1 MKSTLKDETR
11 NIAQR
16 CKAKAIIANVN
27 LCGYLKSFL
36 NWCILLGLMKKVH
49 EVAIVPC
56 VIKKSPP
63 YYHGL
68 VSRLALDLS
77 SFSSIVLKRN
87 ILEVSEHVYQK

>member
-1 MKSTLKDETR
+1 
-11 NIAQR
+11 
-16 CKAKAIIANVN
+16 
-27 LCGYLKSFL
+27 
-36 NWCILLGLMKKVH
+36 MKKVY

-87 ILEVSEHVYQK
+87 ILEVSEYVYQK